1 MDRILPASRGYLC
14 FYLAPVITYH
24 VLMGILTTCIGAY
37 PKPDYIEIGNFA
49 ETETQDAG
57 STRAF
62 TYTHDDADQVAE
74 ELLVD
79 ATRAAIQD
87 QLACG
92 IDIPTDGEQ
101 RRENYIHYHCRNFEG
116 IDFVNLTRKVHRNGA
131 AVAELPTIRSKVIP
145 RGNHFLDRDFSIA
158 QQFSDRPV
166 KLTVPG
172 PLSIIDTTANV
183 HYRHE
188 RELAFDL
195 AAALN
200 YEIRALADAGCRFI
214 QVDEPLF
221 VRKVDDALA
230 FGVECLD
237 RCFDGVGPEVTRV
250 MHMCCGYP
258 GHVDDDEYLK
268 ADPDCYFQ
276 LAQAVDGSSVDQV
289 SIEDAH
295 CLNDL
300 ALLEQ
305 FRSSAV
311 ILGVVTIASSKVE
324 ASAAIQQRLELALRH
339 IDADR
344 LLAAPDCGLMMLGR
358 ELAMAKLGNMCRAAQ
373 AIDQC

>member
-1 MDRILPASRGYLC
+1 MK
-14 FYLAPVITYH
+14 IT
-24 VLMGILTTCIGAY
+24 TTCIGAY
-37 PKPDYIEIGNFA
+37 PKPGYINIGNFA
-49 ETETQDAG
+49 ETEDQDG
-57 STRAF
+57 SATRAF
-62 TYTHDDADQVAE
+62 TYTQHSADQVAE
-74 ELLVD
+74 ELLAR
-79 ATRAAIQD
+79 ATQAAIQD
-87 QLACG
+87 QLDCG

-101 RRENYIHYHCRNFEG
+101 RRENYIHYHCRNLEG
-116 IDFVNLTRKVHRNGA
+116 IDFTNLTNKVHRNGA
-131 AVAELPTIRSKVIP
+131 AVADLPTINARIAP
-145 RGNHFLDRDFSIA
+145 RGNHFLDRDFTIA
-158 QQFSDRPV
+158 QSFSDKPV
-166 KLTVPG
+166 KITVPG
-172 PLSIIDTTANV
+172 PLSIIDTTANN
-183 HYRHE
+183 YYATE

-200 YEIRALADAGCRFI
+200 FEIRALAAAGCKYI

-237 RCFDGVGPEVTRV
+237 RCFDGVPADVTRV

-258 GHVDDDEYLK
+258 GHVDDEHYLK

-276 LAQAVDGSSVDQV
+276 LAQAIDGSSVQQL

-300 ALLEQ
+300 KLLES
-305 FRSSAV
+305 FNRTAV
-311 ILGVVTIASSKVE
+311 ILGVVTIASSKIE
-324 ASAAIQQRLELALRH
+324 SSEYIGQRLELALQH

-358 ELAMAKLGNMCRAAQ
+358 KLAMAKLKNMCAAAQ
-373 AIDQC
+373 AVDRH

>member
-1 MDRILPASRGYLC
+1 MSIR
-14 FYLAPVITYH
+14 
-24 VLMGILTTCIGAY
+24 TTCIGAY
-37 PKPDYIEIGNFA
+37 PKPGYIEIGNFA
-49 ETETQDAG
+49 ETGQQDSG
-57 STRAF
+57 TTRAF
-62 TYTHDDADQVAE
+62 TYTDDGAGEVAE
-74 ELLVD
+74 ELLVE
-79 ATRAAIQD
+79 ATRAAIED

-92 IDIPTDGEQ
+92 VDIPTDGEQ
-101 RRENYIHYHCRNFEG
+101 RRENYIHYHCRNLAG

-131 AVAELPTIRSKVIP
+131 AVADLPTIRARIEP
-145 RGNHFLDRDFSIA
+145 RGNHFLDRDFRIA

-172 PLSIIDTTANV
+172 PLSIIDTTANAW
-183 HYRHE
+183 YRTE

-195 AAALN
+195 ADALN
-200 YEIRALADAGCRFI
+200 YEIRALAADGCRYI

-230 FGVECLD
+230 FGIECLD
-237 RCFDGVGPEVTRV
+237 RCFDGIGPEVTRV

-258 GHVDDDEYLK
+258 GHIDDETYHK

-276 LAQAVDGSSVDQV
+276 LARAVDGSSIDQV

-305 FRSSAV
+305 FSSSAV
-311 ILGVVTIASSKVE
+311 ILGVVTIASSRIE
-324 ASAAIQQRLELALRH
+324 TRDAIKQRLELALRH
-339 IDADR
+339 IDSDR

-358 ELAMAKLGNMCRAAQ
+358 ELAMAKLEHLCEAAQ
-373 AIDQC
+373 AIDQG

>member
-1 MDRILPASRGYLC
+1 MSIR
-14 FYLAPVITYH
+14 
-24 VLMGILTTCIGAY
+24 TTCIGAY

-49 ETETQDAG
+49 ETGQQDSG
-57 STRAF
+57 ITRAF
-62 TYTHDDADQVAE
+62 TYTNDGAGEVAE
-74 ELLVD
+74 ELLIE
-79 ATRAAIQD
+79 ATRAAIED

-92 IDIPTDGEQ
+92 VDIPTDGEQ
-101 RRENYIHYHCRNFEG
+101 RRENYIHYHCRNLAG

-131 AVAELPTIRSKVIP
+131 AVADLPTIRARIEP
-145 RGNHFLDRDFSIA
+145 RGNHFLDRDFRIA

-172 PLSIIDTTANV
+172 PLSIIDTTANAW
-183 HYRHE
+183 YRTE

-195 AAALN
+195 ADALN
-200 YEIRALADAGCRFI
+200 YEIRALAAAGCRYI

-230 FGVECLD
+230 FGIECLD
-237 RCFDGVGPEVTRV
+237 RCFDGIGPEVTRI

-258 GHVDDDEYLK
+258 GHIDDETYHK

-276 LAQAVDGSSVDQV
+276 LARAVDGSSIDQV

-305 FRSSAV
+305 FSSSAV
-311 ILGVVTIASSKVE
+311 ILGVVTIASSRIE
-324 ASAAIQQRLELALRH
+324 TRDAISQRLELALRH

-358 ELAMAKLGNMCRAAQ
+358 ELAMAKLEHLCKAAQ
-373 AIDQC
+373 AIDQG

>member
-1 MDRILPASRGYLC
+1 MK
-14 FYLAPVITYH
+14 IT
-24 VLMGILTTCIGAY
+24 TTCIGAY
-37 PKPDYIEIGNFA
+37 PKPDYIDIGNFA
-49 ETETQDAG
+49 ETEDQDSSA
-57 STRAF
+57 TRAF
-62 TYTHDDADQVAE
+62 TCTQDSADQVAE
-74 ELLVD
+74 ELLVR
-79 ATRAAIQD
+79 ATQAAIQD
-87 QLACG
+87 QLDCG

-101 RRENYIHYHCRNFEG
+101 RRENYIHYHCRNLEG
-116 IDFVNLTRKVHRNGA
+116 IDFTKLTNKVHRNGA
-131 AVAELPTIRSKVIP
+131 AVADLPTINARIVP
-145 RGNHFLDRDFSIA
+145 RGNHFLDRDFTIA
-158 QQFSDRPV
+158 QSFSDKPV
-166 KLTVPG
+166 KITVPG
-172 PLSIIDTTANV
+172 PLSIIDTTANN
-183 HYRHE
+183 YYATE

-200 YEIRALADAGCRFI
+200 FEIRALAAAGCKYI

-237 RCFDGVGPEVTRV
+237 RCFDGVPADVTRV

-258 GHVDDDEYLK
+258 GHVDDEHYLK

-276 LAQAVDGSSVDQV
+276 LAQAIDGSSVQQL

-300 ALLEQ
+300 KLLEN
-305 FRSSAV
+305 FNRTAV
-311 ILGVVTIASSKVE
+311 ILGVLTIASSKIE
-324 ASAAIQQRLELALRH
+324 SSEYIGQRLELALQH

-358 ELAMAKLGNMCRAAQ
+358 NLAMAKLKNMCAAAQ
-373 AIDQC
+373 AVDRH